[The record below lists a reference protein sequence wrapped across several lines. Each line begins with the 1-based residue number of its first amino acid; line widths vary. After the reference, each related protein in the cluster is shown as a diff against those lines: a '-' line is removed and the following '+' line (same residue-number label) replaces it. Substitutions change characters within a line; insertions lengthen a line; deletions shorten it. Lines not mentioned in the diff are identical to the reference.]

1 MVRWALGPI
10 PLSWPPSPSHYSLLM
25 PLTAPPF
32 PVPRPLPFFANI
44 DVPKMISKQQV
55 RAELGAPLNI
65 FKRIDG
71 KGHSIMI

>member
-1 MVRWALGPI
+1 
-10 PLSWPPSPSHYSLLM
+10 
-25 PLTAPPF
+25 
-32 PVPRPLPFFANI
+32 
-44 DVPKMISKQQV
+44 MISKQQV